1 MLFVRS
7 AQDIADTIKH
17 HQLTGGPSGAVRMN
31 AGSPKQRTTKAHI
44 LMMVA
49 FLITS
54 GAPEMA
60 LADSGDISPTPAT
73 HATPART
80 LSPQQ
85 VAWIKAY
92 EQAEEQAA
100 DQTAGQGRISPQTQP
115 VQIQRPIY
123 SLAPWVIV
131 LRDAITTLASALW
144 MAATGFAIGFALW
157 GISRLIAAW
166 RK

>member
-1 MLFVRS
+1 
-7 AQDIADTIKH
+7 
-17 HQLTGGPSGAVRMN
+17 MN
-31 AGSPKQRTTKAHI
+31 AGSPKQRTTKAPI
-44 LMMVA
+44 LMMAV

-60 LADSGDISPTPAT
+60 LADSGYVSTTPAA

-80 LSPQQ
+80 ISPQQ
-85 VAWIKAY
+85 AAWIKAY

-100 DQTAGQGRISPQTQP
+100 DQTAGQGRIPLQTQP
-115 VQIQRPIY
+115 AQQQIQRPSY

-131 LRDAITTLASALW
+131 MRDAITTLASALW
-144 MAATGFAIGFALW
+144 MAATGFAIGFVLW

-166 RK
+166 RQ